1 MGISPIANQDSSASS
16 PGHAGKVRVLLWVA
30 SFSALA
36 VITANLFLLSS
47 QLQQISRDGQQ
58 QAFWALSH
66 PGITPDARTDY
77 FLLLAANGNSEWKSA
92 ILKKLSLADADLS
105 GTNLESASFVSSDF
119 VRADL
124 SDGVMN
130 RTGFDLCDLSD
141 ANLSQSNLRN
151 SSFFKAT
158 LVAADFRNADLL
170 SATLEQANARNANF
184 VAARM
189 GDIFLAM
196 TDLTEA
202 DLTGADLSGGNLEAA
217 VLKSADLAL
226 ANFYGTHLE
235 DTDFTDSNW
244 WRARGFS
251 SQQLD
256 EMTLR
261 FAPGPEAAES
271 RQRDFEIW
279 LTQRLDEPSES
290 HSTPSQ

>member
-1 MGISPIANQDSSASS
+1 MGISPITDQDSSVSS
-16 PGHAGKVRVLLWVA
+16 PGHAGKMRAFLWIA
-30 SFSALA
+30 SFSAIA
-36 VITANLFLLSS
+36 VLTANLFLLSS
-47 QLQQISRDGQQ
+47 QIRHIARDSQQ

-66 PGITPDARTDY
+66 PGITAEARTDY
-77 FLLLAANGNSEWKSA
+77 FLRLAASGNSQWKSA
-92 ILKKLSLADADLS
+92 ILKKLTLADADLS
-105 GTNLESASFVSSDF
+105 GTNLDSASFVSCDF
-119 VRADL
+119 TSADL
-124 SDGVMN
+124 SEGVMN

-141 ANLSQSNLRN
+141 ADLSQSNLRN

-158 LVAADFRNADLL
+158 LAETDFRNADLL
-170 SATLEQANARNANF
+170 SATLEQANAHKANF

-256 EMTLR
+256 ELTLQ
-261 FAPGPEAAES
+261 FAPTPEATKS
-271 RQRDFEIW
+271 RQRDFDIW
-279 LTQRLDEPSES
+279 LSRHLDESPDSE
-290 HSTPSQ
+290 TNPPE

>member
-1 MGISPIANQDSSASS
+1 MANSPNANPDASASS
-16 PGHAGKVRVLLWVA
+16 PGRGGKMRAFLWLAAFSVVTVL
-30 SFSALA
+30 
-36 VITANLFLLSS
+36 TANLFLLSS
-47 QLQQISRDGQQ
+47 QLRQISHNSQQ

-66 PGITPDARTDY
+66 PGITPEARTDY
-77 FLLLAANGNSEWKSA
+77 FLRLAANGNAEWKSA
-92 ILKKLSLADADLS
+92 ILKKLTLADADLS
-105 GTNLESASFVSSDF
+105 GTNLESASFVSCDF
-119 VRADL
+119 ANAIL
-124 SDGVMN
+124 SDGAMN
-130 RTGFDLCDLSD
+130 RTGFDLCDLSHAD
-141 ANLSQSNLRN
+141 LSQSNLRN

-158 LVAADFRNADLL
+158 LVETDFRNANLL
-170 SATLEQANARNANF
+170 SASLEQANARKANF

-196 TDLTEA
+196 ADLTEA
-202 DLTGADLSGGNLEAA
+202 DLTGADLSGANLEAA
-217 VLKSADLAL
+217 VLKASDLAL

-261 FAPGPEAAES
+261 FAPTPEAAES

-279 LTQRLDEPSES
+279 LSRRLGESSES
-290 HSTPSQ
+290 QNERAE

>member
-1 MGISPIANQDSSASS
+1 MGISPIANQESTAASH
-16 PGHAGKVRVLLWVA
+16 GHAGTLRAFLWLA
-30 SFSALA
+30 SFGAIVA
-36 VITANLFLLSS
+36 VTANLFLLSS
-47 QLQQISRDGQQ
+47 QLQQVSQNGQQ

-66 PGITPDARTDY
+66 PGVTPEQRTDY
-77 FLLLAANGNSEWKSA
+77 FLRLASNGNSEWKSA

-105 GTNLESASFVSSDF
+105 GTNLDSASFVSCDF
-119 VRADL
+119 ANADL
-124 SDGVMN
+124 SECAMN
-130 RTGFDLCDLSD
+130 RTGFDLCDLSHAD
-141 ANLSQSNLRN
+141 LSQSNMRN

-158 LVAADFRNADLL
+158 LVETDFRNADLL
-170 SATLEQANARNANF
+170 SATLEQANARKANF

-256 EMTLR
+256 ELTLQ
-261 FAPGPEAAES
+261 FAPTPEATKS
-271 RQRDFEIW
+271 RQRDFDIW
-279 LTQRLDEPSES
+279 LSRRLDESPDSE
-290 HSTPSQ
+290 TDPPE

>member
-1 MGISPIANQDSSASS
+1 MKAY
-16 PGHAGKVRVLLWVA
+16 LWLA
-30 SFSALA
+30 SFSAIA
-36 VITANLFLLSS
+36 VVTVNLSLMSS
-47 QLQQISRDGQQ
+47 QLRQISRGSQQ
-58 QAFWALSH
+58 QAFWALTR
-66 PGITPDARTDY
+66 PGSTPEARTDY
-77 FLLLAANGNSEWKSA
+77 FLRLAASGNSEWRSA
-92 ILKKLSLADADLS
+92 ILKKLTLADADLS
-105 GTNLESASFVSSDF
+105 GTNLESASFVSCDF
-119 VRADL
+119 ASADL
-124 SDGVMN
+124 STGAMN
-130 RTGFDLCDLSD
+130 RTGFDLCDLSGAD
-141 ANLSQSNLRN
+141 LSESNLRN

-158 LVAADFRNADLL
+158 LVETDFRNADLL

-217 VLKSADLAL
+217 VLKSSDLAL
-226 ANFYGTHLE
+226 ANFYDTHLE

-256 EMTLR
+256 EMILL
-261 FAPGPEAAES
+261 FAPTPEASES

-279 LTQRLDEPSES
+279 LSRRLDESPGSNTGDSE
-290 HSTPSQ
+290 